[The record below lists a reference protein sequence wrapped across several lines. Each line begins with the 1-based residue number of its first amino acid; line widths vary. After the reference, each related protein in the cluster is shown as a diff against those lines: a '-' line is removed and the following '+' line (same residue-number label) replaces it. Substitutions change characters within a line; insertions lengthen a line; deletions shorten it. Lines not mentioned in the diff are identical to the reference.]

1 MCSSKKMYLSHLLT
15 HKFYMKAILFIVFVR
30 WDFWKC
36 FWCCT
41 WGIHLNNFPTKIVTI
56 FTLSKFRTVDLIPI
70 DQFRN
75 VCNVNL
81 QNNNLTSFSGL
92 IYLPNV
98 KVNHKFSFKV
108 FSKSCNLLYFGL
120 KGIFMLLKKNNS

>member
-1 MCSSKKMYLSHLLT
+1 MSDEIFLNAFGIVHEAIHL
-15 HKFYMKAILFIVFVR
+15 HKFPI
-30 WDFWKC
+30 
-36 FWCCT
+36 
-41 WGIHLNNFPTKIVTI
+41 KIITV
-56 FTLSKFRTVDLIPI
+56 FTLSKFRTVDLIPV

-98 KVNHKFSFKV
+98 KVSHKFSFI
-108 FSKSCNLLYFGL
+108 FFNASYNLLWIKMYFCVIKHIIPNFFFL
-120 KGIFMLLKKNNS
+120 AKQEKVLISKVILVDFSLM